1 MRTMKKFAMLL
12 TILVGTSLAVY
23 AAVIVPEMDNLFVSD
38 ITSTTAR
45 IHVECKNT
53 NYLLLYGKL
62 NENDQYYLFD
72 CLTVEY
78 GDSGAWVECEFS
90 IGNMQPDTPYY
101 IKIKAMG
108 FEDSETGNQAGVSQE
123 IFLRTALE

>member
-1 MRTMKKFAMLL
+1 MKKFAMLL

-45 IHVECKNT
+45 IHVKCRNT
-53 NYLLLYGKL
+53 DYLLLYGKL
-62 NENDQYYLFD
+62 NESDQYYLFD

-101 IKIKAMG
+101 IKIEAIG
-108 FEDSETGNQAGVSQE
+108 FEDPETGDKERADTE
-123 IFLRTALE
+123 FFLRTALE

>member
-1 MRTMKKFAMLL
+1 MKKFAMLL

-45 IHVECKNT
+45 IHVKCRNT
-53 NYLLLYGKL
+53 DYLLLYGKL
-62 NENDQYYLFD
+62 NESDQYYLFD

-101 IKIKAMG
+101 IKIEAIG
-108 FEDSETGNQAGVSQE
+108 FEDPETGDKERADTE
-123 IFLRTALE
+123 FFLRTAF

>member
-23 AAVIVPEMDNLFVSD
+23 AAVIVPLMRNLSVSN

-53 NYLLLYGKL
+53 ATLLIYAKSDVVDDYHLT
-62 NENDQYYLFD
+62 DS
-72 CLTVEY
+72 LTVSCKN
-78 GDSGAWVECEFS
+78 SGRWIECEFTV
-90 IGNMQPDTPYY
+90 GNMQPDTPYY
-101 IKIKAMG
+101 IKIEAIG
-108 FEDSETGNQAGVSQE
+108 FEDPETGDKERADTE
-123 IFLRTALE
+123 FFLRTALE

>member
-45 IHVECKNT
+45 IHVECRNT
-53 NYLLLYGKL
+53 DYLLLYGKL
-62 NENDQYYLFD
+62 NESDQYYLFD

-101 IKIKAMG
+101 IKIEAIG
-108 FEDSETGNQAGVSQE
+108 FEDPETGDKERADTE
-123 IFLRTALE
+123 FFLRTAF